1 MKPRTDGREGKR
13 IEELRN
19 SLREHDYKYYV
30 LAEPSISDEEY
41 DKLMRELQDLES
53 KHPELI
59 TPDSP
64 SQRVGGEPVKEFP
77 TVRHELPM
85 LSLANTYSEE
95 EIRDFDRRV
104 KGLLKGEKYRYV
116 CELKFDGV
124 SLSLHYRGGVLARG
138 VTRGDGTQGDD
149 ITKNV
154 RTIRSIPLRLGARG
168 AEMSDC
174 EVRGEVLMYRDEFN
188 AMNEEREAA
197 GEKTFINPR
206 NSVAGTVK
214 LQDPRIVASRPLRF
228 FAYYL
233 RPKQGALDS
242 HFENLRLLRKLG
254 FQTDEGARRY
264 DDVDEVISHW
274 KSWEEKRDTV
284 PFDIDGVVVKV
295 DSLDQQERLGAI
307 AKSPRWAIACK
318 FTSRKAET
326 RLDDI
331 IVQVG
336 RLGTVTPVAVLSP
349 VFIGGTTVSRASL
362 YNDDYIRELDI
373 RRGDTVTVERGGDV
387 IPKVTGVNTSKRP
400 KTSRRFTF
408 PRKCPECGTK
418 LSRPEGEVNFYCENH
433 DCPRQVR
440 GRIEHWASRKAM
452 DIARLGE
459 AIVDQLVT
467 HNHVEDVADLYDLH
481 EHRAEL
487 VELERWGEKS
497 VSNLLEGIER
507 SKGKPYARLL
517 YALGIRHVGE
527 GAASVLA
534 GHFRSIGE
542 LQKATVDE
550 LSEVPEIGP
559 TIAESVRS
567 FFREKRNPRIIERLR
582 AAGLHL
588 DAPAAAG
595 KTGAFAGKTFVLTGT
610 LPSITREQAKE
621 LIEENGG
628 RVAGSVSKN
637 VDAVIVGEEA
647 GSKLDKAKTLGIDLW
662 DERKLLSLTEHSGR

>member
-1 MKPRTDGREGKR
+1 
-13 IEELRN
+13 
-19 SLREHDYKYYV
+19 
-30 LAEPSISDEEY
+30 
-41 DKLMRELQDLES
+41 
-53 KHPELI
+53 
-59 TPDSP
+59 
-64 SQRVGGEPVKEFP
+64 
-77 TVRHELPM
+77 
-85 LSLANTYSEE
+85 
-95 EIRDFDRRV
+95 
-104 KGLLKGEKYRYV
+104 
-116 CELKFDGV
+116 
-124 SLSLHYRGGVLARG
+124 
-138 VTRGDGTQGDD
+138 
-149 ITKNV
+149 
-154 RTIRSIPLRLGARG
+154 
-168 AEMSDC
+168 
-174 EVRGEVLMYRDEFN
+174 MYRDEFN

-349 VFIGGTTVSRASL
+349 VFIGGTTVSRESL

-567 FFREKRNPRIIERLR
+567 FFREKRNTRIIERLR

>member
-567 FFREKRNPRIIERLR
+567 FFREKRNTRIIERLR